1 MTTTQRAK
9 VPALSPTVF
18 KYRVMLGDQIVGK
31 FSNVKLAGNTAYLR
45 RGAVVVDMSMKPPTV
60 IYSDRK
66 WIGERPE

>member
-1 MTTTQRAK
+1 
-9 VPALSPTVF
+9 
-18 KYRVMLGDQIVGK
+18 MLGDQIVGK